1 MKEEVKNKLI
11 NFIIGDTDNMAC
23 MVYDSL
29 EDELE
34 DFVECVKEDHMGESI
49 TESHILNSSEET
61 IAKMYRDKVKDTA
74 IHELTELYIKVEMLA
89 KSLGYDLKAHAKAY
103 TYYRKY
109 DKK

>member
-11 NFIIGDTDNMAC
+11 NFIVGDTDNMAC

-34 DFVECVKEDHMGESI
+34 DFVEYIKEDNMGESVS
-49 TESHILNSSEET
+49 ESHILNSSEET
-61 IAKMYRDKVKDTA
+61 IAKMYREKVKDTA
-74 IHELTELYIKVEMLA
+74 IHELTELYVKIEMLA
-89 KSLGYDLKAHAKAY
+89 KSLGYDMKSQVKAY
-103 TYYRKY
+103 MYYRKH